1 MARGTP
7 ATAALDKARLAY
19 RLHEYDYDPEAAK
32 IGLAAAESLGVAAGR
47 MFKTLMAQVET
58 AKGAEIVC
66 ALLPSDAEMSLKKLA
81 AAAGG
86 KSAAMLKPELA
97 EKTTGYH
104 VGGISPLGQRT
115 RARVFADLSLTDF
128 ETVFVN
134 GGRRGLQI
142 EIAPAALVELL
153 GATVVNLHA

>member
-7 ATAALDKARLAY
+7 ATAALDKAKTPY
-19 RLHEYDYDPEAAK
+19 RLHEYDYDPDAAK
-32 IGLAAAESLGVAAGR
+32 IGLAAAESLGVAAAR

-58 AKGAEIVC
+58 ARGVEIVC

-86 KSAAMLKPELA
+86 KSAAMLKPEVA
-97 EKTTGYH
+97 EKTAGYH
-104 VGGISPLGQRT
+104 VGGISPLGQRK
-115 RARVFADLSLTDF
+115 RVRVFSDASLMDF
-128 ETVFVN
+128 ETIFVN

-142 EIAPAALVELL
+142 EIAPAALVGLLQAVVAELR
-153 GATVVNLHA
+153 A